1 MNEDTIV
8 KLLAEDES
16 IFLEFKSDLD
26 LNSKFG
32 KAKFLRE
39 VLSLANSPIKQGY
52 LLLGV
57 EDKTKKVIGV
67 GDITEEQVQ
76 QIVSDW
82 CRPSINFDFWIVEN
96 QGSTVGV
103 MKIYPV
109 HPPYTLKKK
118 LGFDEPSGNKK
129 RIQGEIRTNQVFI
142 RRGSIIAEAEI
153 DEVIEMAQRDTLDLG
168 DVVAGLDKMSGWLK
182 EIAYNSN
189 DHHFAP
195 TRDDE
200 TNENL
205 ETTFVALI
213 TGLILGW
220 IITPVASWVSYISL
234 PLFFILAVVF
244 SAIKLTHFNI
254 RHALVASAIVGIPI
268 GFWFSYQ
275 TQFLLAGN
283 LSNVSLVLGVIM
295 NGFVSSV
302 IGLIA
307 SVVLMFWRPF
317 DEWFR

>member
-1 MNEDTIV
+1 MNEDTLV

-26 LNSKFG
+26 LSSKFG

-76 QIVSDW
+76 QIISDW
-82 CRPSINFDFWIVEN
+82 CRPTINFDFWIVEF

-118 LGFDEPSGNKK
+118 LGFEEPSDNKK
-129 RIQGEIRTNQVFI
+129 RIQGEIRTNQIFI

-153 DEVIEMAQRDTLDLG
+153 DEVIEMAQRDTPDLG
-168 DVVAGLDKMSGWLK
+168 DVVAGLDKMGGWLE

-189 DHHFAP
+189 DHRFSP
-195 TRDDE
+195 TGDDE
-200 TNENL
+200 KNENL
-205 ETTFVALI
+205 ETTFVALV
-213 TGLILGW
+213 TGLVLGW
-220 IITPVASWVSYISL
+220 IITPAASWMSYISL

-254 RHALVASAIVGIPI
+254 RHALVASAIVGIPV
-268 GFWFSYQ
+268 GFWFSHQ
-275 TQFLLAGN
+275 TNFLLANSMPGII
-283 LSNVSLVLGVIM
+283 L
-295 NGFVSSV
+295 NGFVSSI

-317 DEWFR
+317 E